1 MRSELEPERVPLSL
15 PHKPHVNTRQHNYYP
30 YFLQPSQ
37 NTPPVYSFVSVFP
50 QIPKSICDILFMYL
64 QFKYPYIHTLPT
76 RDTSRQA
83 RDPYRSKSEIR
94 SCGRHH
100 TQINHTHNTLSRRD
114 GRWSTPT
121 QHQHQLN
128 RELSHRLRLDSLRL
142 FVNSTRRCAL
152 TEKNSVW
159 LHSHRP
165 SFASSRRS
173 VRFVVS
179 LASRYLLSLNSS
191 SFRFV
196 SLCRKLRIFAT
207 LPPFD

>member
-1 MRSELEPERVPLSL
+1 M
-15 PHKPHVNTRQHNYYP
+15 
-30 YFLQPSQ
+30 
-37 NTPPVYSFVSVFP
+37 
-50 QIPKSICDILFMYL
+50 
-64 QFKYPYIHTLPT
+64 
-76 RDTSRQA
+76 
-83 RDPYRSKSEIR
+83 
-94 SCGRHH
+94 
-100 TQINHTHNTLSRRD
+100 
-114 GRWSTPT
+114 
-121 QHQHQLN
+121 
-128 RELSHRLRLDSLRL
+128 RLDSLRL

-207 LPPFD
+207 LPPLLIKTKGVLLRCYGCLGVHVRTNAYQKFQLRYCSVYRTYRHPSHYRSPVCAERNSYTTNRISKH